1 VLACARTIWSVH
13 DPLLSLPKLIT
24 SRRARPAALVCWL
37 WLGLVA
43 SRAAAEPR
51 GEEARELARIG
62 IFGGAGYANERAS
75 DGIYGAG
82 ALRLTGFLPA
92 HVSAELLLETLSS
105 YDRTYS
111 SRLPAADGHGL
122 LQVPVSER
130 MPRGRLQL
138 GYELLGL
145 WPAAHEAGRLV
156 PFACGELLAFVNDVW
171 PQRVLSFG
179 GGLLGELRVHDGLR
193 LMLAFSYLRAAHFAD
208 PAASRWLLFG
218 ALAGS
223 VRMQFGAAFAI
234 HPRARFELHYQG
246 ELLQY
251 AHNTRVLDT
260 LLFGPVLHLR

>member
-1 VLACARTIWSVH
+1 MLACAPT
-13 DPLLSLPKLIT
+13 LLSLRKLIT
-24 SRRARPAALVCWL
+24 SRHARLAALACWL
-37 WLGLVA
+37 SFGVVA
-43 SRAAAEPR
+43 SRASAEP
-51 GEEARELARIG
+51 GAEEARELARVG

-82 ALRLTGFLPA
+82 ALRLTGFFPA
-92 HVSAELLLETLSS
+92 HVSAELSLETLSS

-111 SRLPAADGHGL
+111 TRLPASDGQGL

-138 GYELLGL
+138 GYELLEL
-145 WPAAHEAGRLV
+145 WPAARAAGRLM

-193 LMLAFSYLRAAHFAD
+193 LMFAFSYVRAAHFAD
-208 PAASRWLLFG
+208 PSLSRWLLFG

-251 AHNTRVLDT
+251 AHTTRVLDT
-260 LLFGPVLHLR
+260 LLFGPVFHLR